1 MAKRGDSSG
10 KGILEISTDSS
21 AKGNMGEVFGQ
32 RPMIVTSKTS
42 ENTGQKPMGMMEEE
56 HLSLFMVVVIE
67 DIVQNLSHEVAR
79 DAARIGKDKE
89 TFGSNDET
97 LADTETT

>member
-1 MAKRGDSSG
+1 
-10 KGILEISTDSS
+10 
-21 AKGNMGEVFGQ
+21 MGEVFGQ

-42 ENTGQKPMGMMEEE
+42 ENTGKKPMGMMEEE

-67 DIVQNLSHEVAR
+67 DIVENLSHEVAR